1 MMYNKK
7 KSTFEKK
14 YPIGRIPHVNLMTSG
29 SVNDWLVLKKML
41 AEHIAEYNS
50 VPKLAHIWVSI
61 L

>member
-29 SVNDWLVLKKML
+29 SVNDWFGSEENVSGT
-41 AEHIAEYNS
+41 YS